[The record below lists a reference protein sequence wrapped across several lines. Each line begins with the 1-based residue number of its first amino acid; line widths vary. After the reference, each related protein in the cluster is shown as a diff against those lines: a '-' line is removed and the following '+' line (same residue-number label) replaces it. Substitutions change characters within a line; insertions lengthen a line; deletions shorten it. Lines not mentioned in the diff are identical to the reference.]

1 MILRNNLITNLGYGW
16 KDVRHWL
23 RFLLKQ
29 KRWCFQLTAWSLTNG
44 RLSQS
49 ELRAAWLLWASQ
61 FSAGPAGSLI
71 LMHNLITGSRGIQGT
86 NNDIIL
92 IDRVI
97 RLQCVYRVRDGRRAS
112 HNLTISFNS
121 NNIISAW
128 SKLWWISI
136 WSYDMPILPG
146 MEIFIIKL
154 DRKRIN
160 ILTTLIPRSAKNRK
174 FKYKNCRI
182 HTEDKDENTQL
193 TGSHG
198 NMPNRR

>member
-1 MILRNNLITNLGYGW
+1 MERCSALAPFFVETKTLMLSTHSLIADKWEADSVWAPSCL
-16 KDVRHWL
+16 V
-23 RFLLKQ
+23 
-29 KRWCFQLTAWSLTNG
+29 AV
-44 RLSQS
+44 SQS
-49 ELRAAWLLWASQ
+49 VQCWPGR
-61 FSAGPAGSLI
+61 SLI
-71 LMHNLITGSRGIQGT
+71 LMHNLITGSRGIQGP

>member
-61 FSAGPAGSLI
+61 FSAGPARSLI

-97 RLQCVYRVRDGRRAS
+97 RLYVCTESGMDGG
-112 HNLTISFNS
+112 HL
-121 NNIISAW
+121 IIW
-128 SKLWWISI
+128 QYHL
-136 WSYDMPILPG
+136 IL
-146 MEIFIIKL
+146 IIL
-154 DRKRIN
+154 SLHEANFDGSQSDLMICQ
-160 ILTTLIPRSAKNRK
+160 
-174 FKYKNCRI
+174 FCQEWKY
-182 HTEDKDENTQL
+182 L
-193 TGSHG
+193 S
-198 NMPNRR
+198 